1 MKLRFPTA
9 TIAAV
14 TFLAGLAAGLA
25 SPVIAEE
32 TASPTRVT
40 NLRTTPTVPANAPV
54 QFAPPAEVVQ
64 DLSAKPAVATDDATA
79 DASVADTDTDFSS
92 LDAAVAAQSAA
103 IDDEELNCLAVSV
116 YYESKGEPLSGQL
129 AVADVIL
136 NRTTSGRFPKS
147 VCSVVKQPGQFSFV
161 KGGKLPEIDTSRRA
175 WKTAVAVARVATKD
189 LWESPAKDALY
200 FHARHLSPNWGKAR
214 VASVGNHVF
223 YR

>member
-25 SPVIAEE
+25 SPVLAEE
-32 TASPTRVT
+32 TASPTVIT
-40 NLRTTPTVPANAPV
+40 NLPTPSKVPATTAIVPV
-54 QFAPPAEVVQ
+54 QFAPPAEVAQ
-64 DLSAKPAVATDDATA
+64 DVTAKPAIVAAEDAAETD
-79 DASVADTDTDFSS
+79 SDFST
-92 LDAAVAAQSAA
+92 LDAAVAAQPAA
-103 IDDEELNCLAVSV
+103 TTDDEELNCLAVGV
-116 YYESKGEPLSGQL
+116 YYESKGEPLAGQL

-161 KGGKLPEIDTSRRA
+161 KGGKLPDIDNSRRA

-189 LWESPAKDALY
+189 LWDSPAKGALY

>member
-14 TFLAGLAAGLA
+14 TFFASLAAGMT
-25 SPVIAEE
+25 SPVLAEE
-32 TASPTRVT
+32 TASPTIVT
-40 NLRTTPTVPANAPV
+40 NLRATPMVPANAPV
-54 QFAPPAEVVQ
+54 RFAPPAEVVQ
-64 DLSAKPAVATDDATA
+64 TLSVVPAELTAADDSVTDST
-79 DASVADTDTDFSS
+79 TDFST

-103 IDDEELNCLAVSV
+103 IDDEELNCLAVSI
-116 YYESKGEPLSGQL
+116 YFESKGEPLAGQL

-136 NRTTSGRFPKS
+136 NRTTSGRFPSS

-161 KGGKLPEIDTSRRA
+161 KGGRLPDIDTSRRA

-189 LWESPAKDALY
+189 LWQSPAKNALY
-200 FHARHLSPNWGKAR
+200 FHARHVSPNWGKAR
-214 VASVGNHVF
+214 VASVGNHIF

>member
-1 MKLRFPTA
+1 MQT
-9 TIAAV
+9 
-14 TFLAGLAAGLA
+14 
-25 SPVIAEE
+25 
-32 TASPTRVT
+32 
-40 NLRTTPTVPANAPV
+40 
-54 QFAPPAEVVQ
+54 
-64 DLSAKPAVATDDATA
+64 LSAKPALLTTA
-79 DASVADTDTDFSS
+79 DDGVTDSTTDFSS
-92 LDAAVAAQSAA
+92 LDAAVAAQSAS
-103 IDDEELNCLAVSV
+103 IDDEELNCLAVSI
-116 YYESKGEPLSGQL
+116 YYESKGEPLAGQL

-136 NRTTSGRFPKS
+136 NRTTSGRFPAS

-189 LWESPAKDALY
+189 LWESPAKNALY